1 MQTNSFA
8 EGYAVGRDTNGYNNN
23 GMWGGEW
30 GGLIGLLIVASL
42 FGNGGWG
49 FGGNGQR
56 GGYVT
61 EASLASGFST
71 SEIMSDLNS
80 IILGQATMQNFIN
93 QGFSGLNTAI
103 LQSANATERGFAQ
116 SGYNLA
122 NCCCELKGAISD
134 VRFANEKQTCDIITA
149 INAGNQ
155 RLVDIYT
162 SDKIEALRAENVAL
176 KGRISNDAQSAY
188 IINALAPACPKPAY
202 IVPNPNCCYTNNGV
216 SIL

>member
-116 SGYNLA
+116 AGYNLA

-162 SDKIEALRAENVAL
+162 NDKIEALRAENVAL

>member
-8 EGYAVGRDTNGYNNN
+8 EGYAVGRDTNGYNN

-56 GGYVT
+56 GGYAT
-61 EASLASGFST
+61 TQDLASGFAN

-93 QGFSGLNTAI
+93 QGFNGLNTAI

-116 SGYNLA
+116 AGYNLA

-134 VRFANEKQTCDIITA
+134 VKFANEKQTCDIINA

-188 IINALAPACPKPAY
+188 IINSLAPACPKPAY

>member
-61 EASLASGFST
+61 EASLANGFST

-116 SGYNLA
+116 AGYNLA
-122 NCCCELKGAISD
+122 NCCCELKSAISD